1 MSDLPVLHAGQ
12 RRTLTLDGVAYTI
25 RALTYGE
32 MSALQLAHAA
42 RPRPP
47 EAEVTEAMAAAC
59 RALEREDL
67 AEALLEHEEAQDA
80 LSAHFADRPPEV
92 DAEGCRR
99 WDAEEAAT
107 TRQLRQRVLSLGRK
121 RELAASLTAGD
132 AGIVALRERMMA
144 ALHLD
149 VLETVAAG
157 LEAIGDKP
165 GPFALDAIR
174 ALPSG
179 HVTALCGDI
188 RAMQAVSRDAAKN

>member
-12 RRTLTLDGVAYTI
+12 RRTVTLDGVPYTI

-32 MSALQLAHAA
+32 MSALQLAQAA

-47 EAEVTEAMAAAC
+47 EAEVTEATIAAC
-59 RALEREDL
+59 RALSREDL

-80 LSAHFADRPPEV
+80 LSAHFADRPPEI

-107 TRQLRQRVLSLGRK
+107 TRQLRQRLLSLGRK

-144 ALHLD
+144 ALHMD

-157 LEAIGDKP
+157 LVEVAGKP
-165 GPFALDAIR
+165 FGASLDAIR
-174 ALPSG
+174 ALPAG